1 MKCVGIVF
9 VLNYKYPG
17 DYLKSKGVDMQI
29 LCNFFVCVKD
39 LEGLGYSG
47 IRVEHVLES
56 QNSMGMEL

>member
-1 MKCVGIVF
+1 
-9 VLNYKYPG
+9 
-17 DYLKSKGVDMQI
+17 MQI